1 MLERL
6 RSLGEIRG
14 FIEEFPHPMIVTR
27 GPLVVSANEAWLS
40 AFGYIRERVEGG
52 PYLDFMPVEERT
64 RLARRAALRDG
75 GPSKVPFSRMTTLAL
90 KADGTSTVVH
100 VQPTVLSSDETAPL
114 VLSLVFAMPERDPEI
129 ELAELLVATS
139 TSLAK
144 ARTVAEVRRF
154 AVTQLAEGGHEA
166 AFFRPNGAPIHP
178 ADARL
183 PSHVSQSDLD
193 EAMRE
198 GQAIFVGPDA
208 AVPETA
214 IVCIQREAEPELM
227 AITGPRLVSPLR
239 AALRLFAQGVG
250 SALETATLIAD
261 LERRNRELSDT
272 RAELVRHER
281 LAALGEMA
289 ASVAHE
295 VRNPVGVIANAVS
308 TLRKKRDDRAPQ
320 SAELLSIIDE
330 ECVRLERMVRDLL
343 EFARPRTVRFT
354 LEALSEIA
362 EEAIATASS
371 QSDPAMRR
379 AEFEIRLAPDMPK
392 VRVDRE
398 LLRQALINLLI
409 NAAQGNPD
417 GGTIVV
423 RIATRDVGHAVVPS
437 ISVEDRGSGIPED
450 IMGRIFDPFFTTRA
464 QGSGLGLAVV
474 KRIADALRAQIAV
487 ESRPGHGSTFTL
499 TFPI

>member
-1 MLERL
+1 M
-6 RSLGEIRG
+6 
-14 FIEEFPHPMIVTR
+14 
-27 GPLVVSANEAWLS
+27 
-40 AFGYIRERVEGG
+40 
-52 PYLDFMPVEERT
+52 
-64 RLARRAALRDG
+64 
-75 GPSKVPFSRMTTLAL
+75 
-90 KADGTSTVVH
+90 
-100 VQPTVLSSDETAPL
+100 
-114 VLSLVFAMPERDPEI
+114 
-129 ELAELLVATS
+129 
-139 TSLAK
+139 
-144 ARTVAEVRRF
+144 
-154 AVTQLAEGGHEA
+154 
-166 AFFRPNGAPIHP
+166 
-178 ADARL
+178 
-183 PSHVSQSDLD
+183 
-193 EAMRE
+193 
-198 GQAIFVGPDA
+198 
-208 AVPETA
+208 
-214 IVCIQREAEPELM
+214 
-227 AITGPRLVSPLR
+227 
-239 AALRLFAQGVG
+239 
-250 SALETATLIAD
+250 
-261 LERRNRELSDT
+261 
-272 RAELVRHER
+272 RHER

-289 ASVAHE
+289 ASVADE